1 MLESVGLE
9 LATPDLGGRV
19 GGIVLLVALPQRL
32 AVTEVT
38 AQEVLGVVVVVQ
50 WLQNNIERIK
60 YYERMSCLRSSII
73 YLAATCL
80 NTTLS
85 KCWRCDVIA
94 YQSSGQLLL
103 QRRLGRRLAGGG
115 TVCQSTPL
123 GRRLVVAQTHLSS
136 S

>member
-73 YLAATCL
+73 YLAAT
-80 NTTLS
+80 S
-85 KCWRCDVIA
+85 
-94 YQSSGQLLL
+94 QHSPL
-103 QRRLGRRLAGGG
+103 QMLA
-115 TVCQSTPL
+115 L
-123 GRRLVVAQTHLSS
+123 
-136 S
+136 